1 MEKLIDQGMKSFD
14 QALFSLYHEVKITQE
29 EAMRNADSA
38 NNLRL
43 KIKLASE
50 GVSAVLADYR
60 WKRPTKSAVEL
71 NSKSSMTRS
80 NCLRVLHSA
89 ATSQLR
95 MTPGISESPVP
106 QLR

>member
-38 NNLRL
+38 NNNLRL

-50 GVSAVLADYR
+50 GDVGGVGGLSLEETD
-60 WKRPTKSAVEL
+60 
-71 NSKSSMTRS
+71 
-80 NCLRVLHSA
+80 
-89 ATSQLR
+89 
-95 MTPGISESPVP
+95 
-106 QLR
+106 

>member
-14 QALFSLYHEVKITQE
+14 QALFSLYREVKITQE

-50 GVSAVLADYR
+50 GDVGGVGGLSLEETD
-60 WKRPTKSAVEL
+60 
-71 NSKSSMTRS
+71 
-80 NCLRVLHSA
+80 
-89 ATSQLR
+89 
-95 MTPGISESPVP
+95 
-106 QLR
+106 

>member
-1 MEKLIDQGMKSFD
+1 MEKLIDEGMKSFD

-50 GVSAVLADYR
+50 GDVGGVGGLSLEETD
-60 WKRPTKSAVEL
+60 
-71 NSKSSMTRS
+71 
-80 NCLRVLHSA
+80 
-89 ATSQLR
+89 
-95 MTPGISESPVP
+95 
-106 QLR
+106 

>member
-43 KIKLASE
+43 KIKLVSE
-50 GVSAVLADYR
+50 GDVGGVGGLSLEETD
-60 WKRPTKSAVEL
+60 
-71 NSKSSMTRS
+71 
-80 NCLRVLHSA
+80 
-89 ATSQLR
+89 
-95 MTPGISESPVP
+95 
-106 QLR
+106 

>member
-50 GVSAVLADYR
+50 GDVGSVGGLSLEETD
-60 WKRPTKSAVEL
+60 
-71 NSKSSMTRS
+71 
-80 NCLRVLHSA
+80 
-89 ATSQLR
+89 
-95 MTPGISESPVP
+95 
-106 QLR
+106 

>member
-43 KIKLASE
+43 KIKFASE
-50 GVSAVLADYR
+50 GDVGGVGGLSLEETD
-60 WKRPTKSAVEL
+60 
-71 NSKSSMTRS
+71 
-80 NCLRVLHSA
+80 
-89 ATSQLR
+89 
-95 MTPGISESPVP
+95 
-106 QLR
+106 

>member
-50 GVSAVLADYR
+50 GDVGGVGGLLLEETD
-60 WKRPTKSAVEL
+60 
-71 NSKSSMTRS
+71 
-80 NCLRVLHSA
+80 
-89 ATSQLR
+89 
-95 MTPGISESPVP
+95 
-106 QLR
+106 

>member
-1 MEKLIDQGMKSFD
+1 MEKLID

-50 GVSAVLADYR
+50 GDVGGVGGLSLEETD
-60 WKRPTKSAVEL
+60 
-71 NSKSSMTRS
+71 
-80 NCLRVLHSA
+80 
-89 ATSQLR
+89 
-95 MTPGISESPVP
+95 
-106 QLR
+106 